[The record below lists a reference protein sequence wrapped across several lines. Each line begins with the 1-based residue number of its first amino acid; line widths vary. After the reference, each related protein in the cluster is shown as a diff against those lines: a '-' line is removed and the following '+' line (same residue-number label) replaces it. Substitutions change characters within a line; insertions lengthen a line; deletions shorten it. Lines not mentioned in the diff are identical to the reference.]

1 MNIDRRRFF
10 PGGHSGVGSRH
21 ISVMCCRSS
30 WFSLGV
36 GTAGFKYYA
45 GQCWIDA
52 FLNTAMLLGGMGPVG
67 EIHSSGGKV
76 FAAMFAL
83 YAGLF
88 FIAGMAV
95 IAAPVLHRVL
105 HKLHADETSSGSD
118 VSASDNASPP
128 LHGYN

>member
-1 MNIDRRRFF
+1 MYEHRSAPVLSRWAFGRRIAT
-10 PGGHSGVGSRH
+10 H
-21 ISVMCCRSS
+21 IGYVLPFLV
-30 WFSLGV
+30 FSLGA

-76 FAAMFAL
+76 FAAIFAL

-105 HKLHADETSSGSD
+105 HKLHADETSS
-118 VSASDNASPP
+118 ASRERKR
-128 LHGYN
+128 